1 MKRLGSGSVFEHTRA
16 ALADP
21 VLVAPRPDVDSAAAL
36 HRLAAELARDPTL
49 APSVAAWFDER
60 R

>member
-1 MKRLGSGSVFEHTRA
+1 
-16 ALADP
+16 
-21 VLVAPRPDVDSAAAL
+21 VLVAPCPDVDSAAAL
-36 HRLAAELARDPTL
+36 DRLAAELARDPTL